1 MGWRYSSAVTAEK
14 VCPAGYRKITIKPI
28 ILRGFTPVRDTKPAA
43 QTQWTPL
50 YDMCDESLL

>member
-14 VCPAGYRKITIKPI
+14 VCLAGYRKITIKPA
-28 ILRGFTPVRDTKPAA
+28 ILLGFTPVRDTKPAV

-50 YDMCDESLL
+50 YNMCYENLL

>member
-14 VCPAGYRKITIKPI
+14 VCLAGYRKITIKPV
-28 ILRGFTPVRDTKPAA
+28 ILPGFTPVRDTKPAV

-50 YDMCDESLL
+50 